1 MRLIDAD
8 LMVELIKA
16 QITTNEDDKSTAG
29 MAAKRVMGRLI
40 EFVND
45 LPTAQPEIIRCKEC
59 KYQVKEW
66 REDKRL
72 KENGYWVYGCRV
84 LSEICG
90 YWAWFGQDDEFCSE
104 AERRTDG

>member
-8 LMVELIKA
+8 FMVELIKA

-45 LPTAQPEIIRCKEC
+45 LPTAQPEIIRCKDC
-59 KYQVKEW
+59 VK
-66 REDKRL
+66 R
-72 KENGYWVYGCRV
+72 
-84 LSEICG
+84 EICRTTNI
-90 YWAWFGQDDEFCSE
+90 WAVAPGDDFFCAD
-104 AERRTDG
+104 AERRTYG

>member
-45 LPTAQPEIIRCKEC
+45 LPTAQPEIIRCKDC
-59 KYQVKEW
+59 KYGSP
-66 REDKRL
+66 
-72 KENGYWVYGCRV
+72 NGKYGCKCYHYR
-84 LSEICG
+84 LYE
-90 YWAWFGQDDEFCSE
+90 AHEMKPEDFCSH